1 MNANKWQ
8 TLAAVA
14 GLMVSVTAGA
24 QETTAST
31 GGGSFGNVGQLV
43 ISTDASGSLGYST
56 QGSGAGFIFLEPGAD
71 YFIKQNLS
79 VGSGLQLRAIFSEG
93 DDPVAFGLNVR
104 AGYNIP
110 LTDKVSVW
118 PKGIISLQLGDPLLP
133 FANASLPADVTVIL
147 EGYAPFLF
155 HVTDH
160 FFVGGGPRLAFGL
173 GDDVEVAFSV
183 ATTLGGYF

>member
-1 MNANKWQ
+1 MQANKWQ

-14 GLMVSVTAGA
+14 GIMVSATAGA
-24 QETTAST
+24 QAT
-31 GGGSFGNVGQLV
+31 GGGSFGNTGQIV
-43 ISTDASGSLGYST
+43 ISTDATGSLGYST
-56 QGSGAGFIFLEPGAD
+56 QGSGIGFISLEPGAD
-71 YFIKQNLS
+71 YFLKQNLS
-79 VGSGLQLRAIFSEG
+79 VGAGMQLRAAFTEG
-93 DDPVAFGLNVR
+93 DDPVGFGLNAR

-118 PKGIISLQLGDPLLP
+118 PKGQISLWLGDDVFGFASPFLP
-133 FANASLPADVTVIL
+133 GGDITVVL

-173 GDDVEVAFSV
+173 GDEVEVAFSV
-183 ATTLGGYF
+183 NTTIGGYF